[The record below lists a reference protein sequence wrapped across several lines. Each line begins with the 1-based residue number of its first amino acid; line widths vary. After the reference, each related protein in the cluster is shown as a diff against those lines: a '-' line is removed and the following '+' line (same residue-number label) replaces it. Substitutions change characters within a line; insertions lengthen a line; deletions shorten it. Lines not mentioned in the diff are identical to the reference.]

1 VGPTVFNPA
10 GVCAN
15 GCPHCDTKRVKFD
28 PICYCDDACEE
39 LNVCCC
45 PECQGLADDGVAYF
59 CSSDAPGAPTFA
71 PTAAPVTA
79 APTAAPAKPVAI
91 MTTHYVTY
99 GADGV
104 DRADSVEAVLDGA
117 LRLPESPKGSADD
130 FPAVRVYVVSS
141 GIDCQHAEFDSK
153 GVKGS
158 RCVPA
163 YDALTGTA
171 CAADSAAGCADDD
184 IGTGTHIAGTIA
196 GKQVGMSPDATVYA
210 VKLYANGEKGDVV
223 DALDF
228 VASQREQLGED
239 ELILVALDLAN
250 AGDADA
256 TTAAVARL
264 VDLGV
269 PVVAPAGDSFGSG
282 GGGDACALT
291 PASMENVV
299 AVGSLTLTTNVTGGV
314 FDTTSDF
321 SNSGPCVDLFAV
333 GSDILSA
340 WPGLGAQSNVFK
352 TLSSTSSSMAAVAG
366 AMANLMSLFAA
377 AGEPVPLP
385 ATWADLL
392 IQGANAGPPD
402 KLLNTTA
409 TNRVLYVGYDDTDR
423 YPTLAQYFNASLGDL
438 DGGEP

>member
-1 VGPTVFNPA
+1 M
-10 GVCAN
+10 
-15 GCPHCDTKRVKFD
+15 
-28 PICYCDDACEE
+28 
-39 LNVCCC
+39 
-45 PECQGLADDGVAYF
+45 
-59 CSSDAPGAPTFA
+59 
-71 PTAAPVTA
+71 TA
-79 APTAAPAKPVAI
+79 APTAAPAEPVAV
-91 MTTHYVTY
+91 MATRFVTD

-117 LRLPESPKGSADD
+117 LRLPEYPKGSADD
-130 FPAVRVYVVSS
+130 SPAVRVYVVSS
-141 GIDCQHAEFDSK
+141 GIDCQHAEFDK

-299 AVGSLTLTTNVTGGV
+299 AVGSLKLTTNVTGGV
-314 FDTTSDF
+314 FDQTSDF
-321 SNSGPCVDLFAV
+321 SNSGKCVDLFAV

-377 AGEPVPLP
+377 AGEPAPLP
-385 ATWADLL
+385 ATLADLL

-409 TNRVLYVGYDDTDR
+409 TNRVLYVGFDDADR
-423 YPTLAQYFNASLGDL
+423 YPTLAQYFNASLGDI